1 MGRYIVRRVIALFIT
16 LFIIISLFFIIQR
29 MQPGGPFSGAGGQ
42 NPLLRERL
50 IKKYNLDKPI
60 IQQYTKY
67 VSDMFRGEFGESMK
81 VKPGVPVFR
90 IIKEKLPITMLIN
103 ILSALLL
110 LPVGVFFG
118 TIAAIK
124 KNTWIDHVIQIMVI
138 LFISV
143 PSFVVAALL
152 QYFLAFKL
160 GWFPIRLSND
170 TVLNLS
176 KLHSMVLPILAS
188 TFGGIA
194 TITRFMRSELGEQ
207 MNADYMLLAK
217 TKGLN
222 KVQALFRHALR
233 NAFVPLLPI
242 FLSYVIFLFG
252 GSIVIENIFG
262 VPGMG
267 STNIEAINTMDY
279 PLSTALNAM
288 YTFISLIFTLMIDLL
303 YGVVDPRIRMGGKK

>member
-16 LFIIISLFFIIQR
+16 LFIIISLFFVIQR

-67 VSDMFRGEFGESMK
+67 VSDMFRGEFGESIK

-124 KNTWIDHVIQIMVI
+124 KNTWIDHLIQIMVI

>member
-67 VSDMFRGEFGESMK
+67 VSDMFRGEFGESIK

>member
-1 MGRYIVRRVIALFIT
+1 VGRYIVRRVIALFIT
-16 LFIIISLFFIIQR
+16 LFIIISLFFVIQR

-67 VSDMFRGEFGESMK
+67 VSDMFRGEFGESIK

-188 TFGGIA
+188 TFGGVA

>member
-16 LFIIISLFFIIQR
+16 LFIIISLFFVIQR

-67 VSDMFRGEFGESMK
+67 VSDMFRGEFGESIK

-188 TFGGIA
+188 TFGGVA